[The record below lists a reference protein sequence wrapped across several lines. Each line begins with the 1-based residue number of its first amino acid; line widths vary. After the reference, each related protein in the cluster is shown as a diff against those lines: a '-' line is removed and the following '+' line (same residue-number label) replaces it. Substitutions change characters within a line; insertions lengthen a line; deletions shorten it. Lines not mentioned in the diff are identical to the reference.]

1 MRIVK
6 VRVGSR
12 SESEI
17 KVDREYELE
26 ESTRVRVIAR
36 ASVRA

>member
-12 SESEI
+12 GESER
-17 KVDREYELE
+17 KVDREYELK
-26 ESTRVRVIAR
+26 ESARVRVTAR

>member
-1 MRIVK
+1 MRA
-6 VRVGSR
+6 GSR
-12 SESEI
+12 SESER

-26 ESTRVRVIAR
+26 ESARVRVIAR